1 MLLKTVFGTYYKDNN
16 GKFRNVEEGD
26 YYKSE
31 EEYKTKLASNQ
42 VMSEDDIARE
52 AGIGKTIF
60 RTNRAIKAVDNPLEY
75 LNEKAADLEK
85 IKKKLVEK
93 YNEIIPGYLNR
104 YDDETA
110 KKKAMAEIQYL
121 KSKLMDDHRYLY
133 PTSIKDDGLN
143 IANIPKKETV
153 EIK

>member
-26 YYKSE
+26 YKSG
-31 EEYKTKLASNQ
+31 EEYKTELASNQ
-42 VMSEDDIARE
+42 VMTEEDIARE

-60 RTNRAIKAVDNPLEY
+60 RTNRAIKAVDDPLTY
-75 LNEKAADLEK
+75 LKDKADDLEK

-93 YNEIIPGYLNR
+93 YNEIIPGYLSR

-110 KKKAMAEIQYL
+110 KKKAMAEVQYL

-143 IANIPKKETV
+143 IANVPKKETV